1 MSDAPDRKG
10 FFARLRES
18 FRKSGREGSSGPF
31 PSASPGT
38 ADASPRKGFFALV
51 RESLRSSDRDLTT
64 GPLSPAVLVLAV
76 PMALEMVG
84 ESIFAVVDA
93 LFISRLGAPA
103 LASAGLTETA
113 LDLVYAV
120 AIGFSFAV
128 TAVVSRRVG
137 EGDERGAAGAAVQA
151 IGLGLGVS
159 VVFGAVGVLFAPHA
173 LAVMG
178 AQPETIA
185 VGTTHARI
193 MYAGMATIILLF
205 LNNAILRGAGD
216 AQAAMRS
223 LWLANG
229 INIVLD
235 PCLIFGL
242 GPFPELGLPGAAVAT
257 TIGRGIGVLYQFRV
271 LMRGPRLRLLR
282 EDLRAQWPV
291 LKNLCRVSI
300 GGVGQMLADMLPW
313 ILLIRIISG
322 FGTIAVAGWVIA
334 IRVALFVILPSWGLS
349 NAAATLVGQNLGA
362 GKPDR
367 AERAVW
373 ITGGWNM
380 AFMAAVTGIFVVFAP
395 EIASLFTTDPEVLAI
410 ASTALRVVSYGYA
423 FYAWGM
429 VTRQGFNGAGDTR
442 TPTYIDLLCFWAFE
456 IPLAW
461 FLSRTALGV
470 EGVFWAVA
478 IAYSLSAVVSTLWFL
493 RGRWKTTKI

>member
-1 MSDAPDRKG
+1 MPQGSRTR
-10 FFARLRES
+10 RLL
-18 FRKSGREGSSGPF
+18 
-31 PSASPGT
+31 
-38 ADASPRKGFFALV
+38 ALLV
-51 RESLRSSDRDLTT
+51 ESLRGSDRDLTS
-64 GPLSPAVLVLAV
+64 GPLTPVVFVLAV

-103 LASAGLTETA
+103 LASAGITETA
-113 LDLVYAV
+113 LDLVYAI

-128 TAVVSRRVG
+128 TALVSRRYG
-137 EGDERGAAGAAVQA
+137 EGDRRGAARAGVQA
-151 IGLGLGVS
+151 IGLGIAVSLALGI
-159 VVFGAVGVLFAPHA
+159 VGMIFAPRVLA
-173 LAVMG
+173 LMG
-178 AQPETIA
+178 ADAETVA

-257 TIGRGIGVLYQFRV
+257 TIGRGTGVLYQFWV
-271 LMRGPRLRLLR
+271 LSRGSRIRIRR
-282 EDLRAQWPV
+282 EDIRTQWSV
-291 LKNLCRVSI
+291 MRNLCRVSV
-300 GGVGQMLADMLPW
+300 GGIGQMLADMLPW
-313 ILLIRIISG
+313 ILLIRIIAS
-322 FGTIAVAGWVIA
+322 FGTMAVAGWVIA
-334 IRVALFVILPSWGLS
+334 IRVALFVILPCWGLS
-349 NAAATLVGQNLGA
+349 NAASTLVGQNLGA

-380 AFMAAVTGIFVVFAP
+380 LFMALVTGVFVVFAP
-395 EIASLFTTDPEVLAI
+395 EIAALFTDEPEVLRTA
-410 ASTALRVVSYGYA
+410 ATALRIVSYGYV
-423 FYAWGM
+423 FYALGM
-429 VTRQGFNGAGDTR
+429 VTRQAFNGAGDTR
-442 TPTYIDLLCFWAFE
+442 TPTWIDLVCFWLFE

-461 FLSRTALGV
+461 LLSRTALGV
-470 EGVFWAVA
+470 DGVFWAVA
-478 IAYSLSAVVSTLWFL
+478 IAYSLSAAVSTLVFR
-493 RGRWKTTKI
+493 RGGWKTTTV

>member
-1 MSDAPDRKG
+1 MPQGSRTR
-10 FFARLRES
+10 RLL
-18 FRKSGREGSSGPF
+18 
-31 PSASPGT
+31 
-38 ADASPRKGFFALV
+38 ALLA
-51 RESLRSSDRDLTT
+51 ESLRGSDRDLTS
-64 GPLSPAVLVLAV
+64 GPLTPVVFVLAV

-93 LFISRLGAPA
+93 LFISRLGSPA
-103 LASAGLTETA
+103 LASAGITETA
-113 LDLVYAV
+113 LDLVYAI

-128 TAVVSRRVG
+128 TALVSRRYG
-137 EGDERGAAGAAVQA
+137 EGDRRGAARAGVQA
-151 IGLGLGVS
+151 IGLGIVVSLVLGI
-159 VVFGAVGVLFAPHA
+159 VGMIFAPRVLA
-173 LAVMG
+173 LMG
-178 AQPETIA
+178 ADAETVA

-257 TIGRGIGVLYQFRV
+257 TIGRGTGVLYQFWV
-271 LMRGPRLRLLR
+271 LSRGSRIRIRR
-282 EDLRAQWPV
+282 EDIRTQWAV
-291 LKNLCRVSI
+291 MRNLCRVSV
-300 GGVGQMLADMLPW
+300 GGIGQMLADMLPW
-313 ILLIRIISG
+313 ILLIRIIAS
-322 FGTIAVAGWVIA
+322 FGTMAVAGWVIA
-334 IRVALFVILPSWGLS
+334 IRVALFVILPCWGLS
-349 NAAATLVGQNLGA
+349 NAASTLVGQNLGA

-380 AFMAAVTGIFVVFAP
+380 LFMALVTGVFVVFAP
-395 EIASLFTTDPEVLAI
+395 DIAALFTDEPEVLRTA
-410 ASTALRVVSYGYA
+410 ATALRVVSYGYV
-423 FYAWGM
+423 FYALGM
-429 VTRQGFNGAGDTR
+429 VTRQAFNGAGDTR
-442 TPTYIDLLCFWAFE
+442 TPTWIDLVCFWLFE

-461 FLSRTALGV
+461 LLSRTALGV
-470 EGVFWAVA
+470 DGVFWAVA
-478 IAYSLSAVVSTLWFL
+478 IAYSLSAAVSTLVFC
-493 RGRWKTTKI
+493 RGGWKTTTV

>member
-1 MSDAPDRKG
+1 MPQGSRTR
-10 FFARLRES
+10 RL
-18 FRKSGREGSSGPF
+18 
-31 PSASPGT
+31 
-38 ADASPRKGFFALV
+38 FALLG
-51 RESLRSSDRDLTT
+51 ESLRGSDRDLTS
-64 GPLSPAVLVLAV
+64 GPLTPAVFVLAV

-93 LFISRLGAPA
+93 FFIARLGPA
-103 LASAGLTETA
+103 SLASAGITETA

-128 TAVVSRRVG
+128 TALVSRRYG
-137 EGDERGAAGAAVQA
+137 EGDRQGAASAGVQA
-151 IGLGLGVS
+151 IGLGLVVS
-159 VVFGAVGVLFAPHA
+159 VVLGVVGVIFAPRVLA
-173 LAVMG
+173 LMG
-178 AQPETIA
+178 ADAETVA
-185 VGTTHARI
+185 VGTPHARI

-216 AQAAMRS
+216 AQAAMRA

-257 TIGRGIGVLYQFRV
+257 TIGRGTGVLYQFWM
-271 LMRGPRLRLLR
+271 LTRGSRLRIR
-282 EDLRAQWPV
+282 RADIRAQWDV
-291 LKNLCRVSI
+291 LKNLCRVSL
-300 GGVGQMLADMLPW
+300 GGIAQMLADMLPW
-313 ILLIRIISG
+313 ILLIRIIAS

-334 IRVALFVILPSWGLS
+334 IRVALFVILPCWGLS
-349 NAAATLVGQNLGA
+349 NAASTLVGQNLGA

-380 AFMAAVTGIFVVFAP
+380 AFMGLVTGAFVVFAP
-395 EIASLFTTDPEVLAI
+395 EIARIFTDDPEVLRI
-410 ASTALRVVSYGYA
+410 AATALRVVSYGYV
-423 FYAWGM
+423 FYALGM
-429 VTRQGFNGAGDTR
+429 VTRQAFNGAGDTR
-442 TPTYIDLLCFWAFE
+442 TPTWIDLFCFWLFE

-461 FLSRTALGV
+461 ALSRTALGV
-470 EGVFWAVA
+470 DGVFWAVA
-478 IAYSLSAVVSTLWFL
+478 LAYSLSAVVSTLVFR
-493 RGRWKTTKI
+493 RGGWKTAKV

>member
-1 MSDAPDRKG
+1 MPQG
-10 FFARLRES
+10 FRTRRLL
-18 FRKSGREGSSGPF
+18 
-31 PSASPGT
+31 
-38 ADASPRKGFFALV
+38 ALLV
-51 RESLRSSDRDLTT
+51 ESLRGSDRDLTS
-64 GPLSPAVLVLAV
+64 GPLTPVVFVLAV

-103 LASAGLTETA
+103 LASAGITETA
-113 LDLVYAV
+113 LDLVYAI

-128 TAVVSRRVG
+128 TALVSRRYG
-137 EGDERGAAGAAVQA
+137 EGDRRGAARAGVQA
-151 IGLGLGVS
+151 IGLGIAVSLALGI
-159 VVFGAVGVLFAPHA
+159 VGMIFAPRVLA
-173 LAVMG
+173 LMG
-178 AQPETIA
+178 ADAETVA

-257 TIGRGIGVLYQFRV
+257 TIGRGTGVLYQFWV
-271 LMRGPRLRLLR
+271 LSRGSRIRIRR
-282 EDLRAQWPV
+282 EDIRTQWAV
-291 LKNLCRVSI
+291 MRNLCRVSV
-300 GGVGQMLADMLPW
+300 GGIGQMLADMLPW
-313 ILLIRIISG
+313 ILLIRIIAS
-322 FGTIAVAGWVIA
+322 FGTMAVAGWVIA
-334 IRVALFVILPSWGLS
+334 IRVALFVILPCWGLS
-349 NAAATLVGQNLGA
+349 NAASTLVGQNLGA

-380 AFMAAVTGIFVVFAP
+380 AFMALVTGVFVVFAP
-395 EIASLFTTDPEVLAI
+395 EIAALFTDEPEVLRTA
-410 ASTALRVVSYGYA
+410 ATALRIVSYGYV
-423 FYAWGM
+423 FYALGM
-429 VTRQGFNGAGDTR
+429 VTRQAFNGAGDTW
-442 TPTYIDLLCFWAFE
+442 TPTWIDLVCFWLFE

-461 FLSRTALGV
+461 LLSRTALGV
-470 EGVFWAVA
+470 DGVFWAVA
-478 IAYSLSAVVSTLWFL
+478 IAYSLSAAVSTLVFR
-493 RGRWKTTKI
+493 RGGWKTTTV